1 MTISPSGDAP
11 RRGRGRPRST
21 TADAA
26 IVEAALALLAERGFG
41 ATTVDAIA
49 ERSGVSKATLYRRWR
64 TKEALFADAIG
75 ALTAD
80 MAPTPTAD
88 TFSGLQAHL
97 RDVARVFSDP
107 LLGRLLPGLLGELQ
121 RNPEFA
127 ASWADRVVRPRREA
141 IVALLTAARAR
152 GELRADTDPDVV
164 ADILV
169 GPLLYRLL
177 FPFGLSERHG
187 EYADDL
193 LRAIWTGIKP
203 D

>member
-1 MTISPSGDAP
+1 MISSGDEP

-26 IVEAALALLAERGFG
+26 IVEAALALLAEGGFA

-49 ERSGVSKATLYRRWR
+49 ERSGVSKTTLYRRWR
-64 TKEALFADAIG
+64 TKEELIADAIG

-80 MAPTPTAD
+80 MAPTPAQD
-88 TFSGLQAHL
+88 VYSGLQAHL
-97 RDVARVFSDP
+97 HDVARVFSDP
-107 LLGRLLPGLLGELQ
+107 LLGRLLPGLLGELH

-127 ASWADRVVRPRREA
+127 ASWADRIVRPRRDA
-141 IVALLTAARAR
+141 IVALLAAAASR
-152 GELRADTDPDVV
+152 GELRAGVNPDVV
-164 ADILV
+164 ADLLV

-177 FPFGLSERHG
+177 FPFGLSKRHG

-193 LRAIWTGIKP
+193 LRLIWTGIRP
-203 D
+203 E